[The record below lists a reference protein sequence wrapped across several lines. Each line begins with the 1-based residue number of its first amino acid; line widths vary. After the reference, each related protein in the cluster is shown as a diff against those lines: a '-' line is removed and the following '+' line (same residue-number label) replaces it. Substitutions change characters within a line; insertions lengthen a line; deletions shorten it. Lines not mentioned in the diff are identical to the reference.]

1 MVKKDSL
8 KKNFTFQLFYQ
19 AIILV
24 IPLIQAPFLTRTI
37 GDDALGVYT
46 YVNSI
51 AYYFVLLAML
61 GIERHGQRIIASAKN
76 EEELRKRFWSLLFVH
91 TIFSILSLLIY
102 CSIVPFIGG
111 NDVNIYRLNIL
122 YVASALFNITFLF
135 YGLEI
140 FKNVVIRNLVCKI
153 IEFILIICLVRKPDD
168 LWIYTLIATSSLL
181 IGNLILFPSAIRL
194 VKPIKFGFNDCKMHL
209 KPLFVLSI
217 SVIASSLYTVF
228 NKTLIG
234 IFMEKNNVAYYEY
247 ANKIINIPKSF
258 IAVIGTVFFPRSCA
272 AFESGDKQSL
282 NKYSKISVVLVS
294 LISFSTIFG
303 LLSVGDLF
311 VEIYYGE
318 QFIESGWIMMAMTPL
333 IFIIGLG
340 DIIRNI
346 FLIPMKKD
354 TYYVICIVINSI
366 INIII
371 SFSLI
376 FSLGVYGV
384 VIGTIC
390 AEIFG
395 LIFQYFLCRK
405 ELSFKL
411 ILKNI
416 IPYFIIGLIMFICV
430 YFVKI
435 NLPFSIWYLILEIA
449 IGALIFGLLSMIYI
463 FFFEKSIMS
472 LILNSIKTIFK
483 KKNKI

>member
-140 FKNVVIRNLVCKI
+140 FKNVVIKNLVCKI

-168 LWIYTLIATSSLL
+168 LWIYTLITTSSLL

-228 NKTLIG
+228 NKTLIRRKRL
-234 IFMEKNNVAYYEY
+234 KNN
-247 ANKIINIPKSF
+247 
-258 IAVIGTVFFPRSCA
+258 
-272 AFESGDKQSL
+272 
-282 NKYSKISVVLVS
+282 
-294 LISFSTIFG
+294 
-303 LLSVGDLF
+303 
-311 VEIYYGE
+311 
-318 QFIESGWIMMAMTPL
+318 
-333 IFIIGLG
+333 
-340 DIIRNI
+340 
-346 FLIPMKKD
+346 
-354 TYYVICIVINSI
+354 
-366 INIII
+366 
-371 SFSLI
+371 
-376 FSLGVYGV
+376 
-384 VIGTIC
+384 
-390 AEIFG
+390 
-395 LIFQYFLCRK
+395 
-405 ELSFKL
+405 
-411 ILKNI
+411 
-416 IPYFIIGLIMFICV
+416 
-430 YFVKI
+430 
-435 NLPFSIWYLILEIA
+435 
-449 IGALIFGLLSMIYI
+449 
-463 FFFEKSIMS
+463 
-472 LILNSIKTIFK
+472 
-483 KKNKI
+483 